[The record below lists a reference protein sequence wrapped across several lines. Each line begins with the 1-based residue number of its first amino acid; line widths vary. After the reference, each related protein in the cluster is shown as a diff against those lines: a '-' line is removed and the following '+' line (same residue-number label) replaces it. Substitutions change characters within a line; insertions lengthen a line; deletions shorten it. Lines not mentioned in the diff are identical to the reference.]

1 MLARLFVTKY
11 LVSND
16 FDDKERALLEFANI
30 KKSRAQELID
40 KIQNPQRI
48 SLYQSFERSF
58 SLYQTAF
65 INVSEVIEKKEMF

>member
-30 KKSRAQELID
+30 KSRAQELID